1 MKQVLP
7 YRKTIIKNNK
17 VKYLT
22 VEQFKNQTILIK
34 YSIKQSE
41 RK

>member
-17 VKYLT
+17 VEYLT

-34 YSIKQSE
+34 YGIKQSE